1 MRTRVVVGVLAAVVA
16 VAACGRRGGCTGEYC
31 GTLVIA
37 APGEPDILLP
47 PASDDARA
55 AAVFDQVFVKLADLG
70 PSGNTI
76 GDAGFVPELA
86 EKWEWDN
93 PRTLTFRLNAAAR
106 WHDGRRVRAEDVAFT
121 FDVNPDPA
129 VNSPARASLARVRR
143 VTTRDSLT
151 VVFHFSEASPEM
163 FYDAVH
169 HLRILPAHL
178 LRTVPRD
185 QLRTA
190 PFGRAPVGAGCYR
203 FVAWRAG
210 QSLELAADS
219 TCFLGRP
226 HIRRLLWRFTPD
238 PTVAVTQLVAG
249 EADVYEYV
257 PPQDLQRVRA
267 DSQLVTYPYAGP
279 YYTFLGFNLR
289 ARGDTSLPHPLFGD
303 RQLRRALTLAT
314 DRQQL
319 VQSVFGGLAKV
330 PPGPMPLLWSTWDST
345 LRVMPFDSAAAVRI
359 LAANGWRDHDGDGVR
374 DREGQKLAFELLTVT
389 TSPSRRQYARLLQE
403 QFRRIGV
410 AVEITELESSVMTQ
424 RMETGNYDAALV
436 SRIGDPS
443 PTSSIALNWLAGSSS
458 NYTRYDNPVFAEAY
472 ARATGAT
479 TRDAALRAWRSAF
492 QVLLDDAPA
501 IWLYSQQVVAVVNR
515 RVARSEE
522 HTSELQSPCNLVCR
536 LLLEK
541 KKKKEDSIRRVY
553 IMSESHIQ
561 S

>member
-1 MRTRVVVGVLAAVVA
+1 MHTRAVAVVVAALAALT
-16 VAACGRRGGCTGEYC
+16 ACGRRAECTGEYC

-37 APGEPDILLP
+37 GLGEPSTLLP
-47 PASDDARA
+47 PASDDAHA
-55 AAVFDQVFVKLADLG
+55 DAVADQVFVKLADLG
-70 PSGNTI
+70 LSGNTF
-76 GDAGFVPELA
+76 GDVGFVPELA
-86 EKWEWDN
+86 ERWEWDN
-93 PRTLTFRLNAAAR
+93 PRTITFHLNPNAR
-106 WHDGRRVRAEDVAFT
+106 WHDGRPVRAEDVAFS
-121 FDVNPDPA
+121 FDVNTDSI
-129 VNSPARASLARVRR
+129 VNSRARAALARVRR

-151 VVFHFSEASPEM
+151 VVFHFSEAYPEM

-169 HLRILPAHL
+169 HVRILPAHL

-190 PFGRAPVGAGCYR
+190 AFGRAPVGAGCYH
-203 FVAWRAG
+203 FVAWKAG

-238 PTVAVTQLVAG
+238 PSVAVTQLVAG

-257 PPQDLQRVRA
+257 PPQDLERVRA

-330 PPGPMPLLWSTWDST
+330 PPGPMPLMWATWDST
-345 LRVMPFDSAAAVRI
+345 LRVMPFDSAAAARI

-389 TSPSRRQYARLLQE
+389 TSTSRRQYARLLQE

-424 RMETGNYDAALV
+424 RLETGNYDAALV
-436 SRIGDPS
+436 SRQGDPS
-443 PTSSIALNWLAGSSS
+443 PISSIAIVWLAGGSA
-458 NYTRYDNPVFAEAY
+458 NYCRYDNPVFAEAY

-479 TRDAALRAWRSAF
+479 SRDAALRAWRSVF

-501 IWLYSQQVVAVVNR
+501 IWLYSQQSVAVVHR
-515 RVARSEE
+515 RVADVRIR
-522 HTSELQSPCNLVCR
+522 PDAPYALVRTWRIPPDR
-536 LLLEK
+536 LIDRDRVE
-541 KKKKEDSIRRVY
+541 RR
-553 IMSESHIQ
+553 
-561 S
+561 

>member
-1 MRTRVVVGVLAAVVA
+1 MVAAAIAVLT
-16 VAACGRRGGCTGEYC
+16 ACGRRAECTGEYC

-37 APGEPDILLP
+37 GLGEPDILLP
-47 PASDDARA
+47 PASDDAHA
-55 AAVFDQVFVKLADLG
+55 DAVDDQLYVKLADLG
-70 PSGNTI
+70 ASGNTF
-76 GDAGFVPELA
+76 GDVGFVPELA
-86 EKWEWDN
+86 ERWEWDN
-93 PRTLTFRLNAAAR
+93 PRTITFHLNPNAR
-106 WHDGRRVRAEDVAFT
+106 WHDGRPVRAEDVAFS
-121 FDVNPDPA
+121 FDVNTDSI
-129 VNSPARASLARVRR
+129 VNSRARASLTKVRR

-151 VVFHFSEASPEM
+151 VVFHFSEAYPEM

-169 HLRILPAHL
+169 HMRILPAHL

-185 QLRTA
+185 QFRTA
-190 PFGRAPVGAGCYR
+190 TFGRVPVGAGCYR
-203 FVAWRAG
+203 FVAWKTG

-238 PTVAVTQLVAG
+238 PSVAVTQLVAG
-249 EADVYEYV
+249 EADVYEVV
-257 PPQDLQRVRA
+257 PPPDLERVRA

-279 YYTFLGFNLR
+279 YYTFLAFNLR

-303 RQLRRALTLAT
+303 RQMRRALTLAT

-330 PPGPMPLLWSTWDST
+330 PPGPMPLMWATWDST

-389 TSPSRRQYARLLQE
+389 TSTSRRQYARLLQE

-424 RMETGNYDAALV
+424 RLETGNYDAALV
-436 SRIGDPS
+436 SRIADPS

-458 NYTRYDNPVFAEAY
+458 NYTRYDNPAFAEAY
-472 ARATGAT
+472 ARATGAGN
-479 TRDAALRAWRSAF
+479 RDAALHAWRSAF

-501 IWLYSQQVVAVVNR
+501 IWLYSQQVVAVVHR
-515 RVARSEE
+515 RVADVRIR
-522 HTSELQSPCNLVCR
+522 PDAPYALVRTWRIPPDR
-536 LLLEK
+536 LIDRDRVE
-541 KKKKEDSIRRVY
+541 RR
-553 IMSESHIQ
+553 
-561 S
+561 

>member
-1 MRTRVVVGVLAAVVA
+1 VQVA
-16 VAACGRRGGCTGEYC
+16 VAALAALTACGRRAECTGEYC

-37 APGEPDILLP
+37 GLGEPDILLP
-47 PASDDARA
+47 PASDDAHA
-55 AAVFDQVFVKLADLG
+55 DAVDDQLYVKLADLG
-70 PSGNTI
+70 PSGNTF
-76 GDAGFVPELA
+76 GDVGFVPELA
-86 EKWEWDN
+86 ERWEWDN
-93 PRTLTFRLNAAAR
+93 PRTITFHLNPNAR
-106 WHDGRRVRAEDVAFT
+106 WHDGRPVRAEDVAFS
-121 FDVNPDPA
+121 FDVNTDSI
-129 VNSPARASLARVRR
+129 VNSRARASLTKVRR

-151 VVFHFSEASPEM
+151 VVFHFSEAYPEM

-169 HLRILPAHL
+169 HMRILPAHL

-203 FVAWRAG
+203 FVAWKAG

-238 PTVAVTQLVAG
+238 PSVAVTQLVAG

-257 PPQDLQRVRA
+257 PPQDLERVRA

-359 LAANGWRDHDGDGVR
+359 LAANGWRDHDGDGVA

-389 TSPSRRQYARLLQE
+389 TSPNRRQYARLLQE

-472 ARATGAT
+472 ARATDAT
-479 TRDAALRAWRSAF
+479 TRDAALRVWRSAF

-501 IWLYSQQVVAVVNR
+501 IWLYSQQVVAVVQR
-515 RVARSEE
+515 RVADVRIR
-522 HTSELQSPCNLVCR
+522 PDAPYALVRTWRIPADR
-536 LLLEK
+536 LIDRDRVE
-541 KKKKEDSIRRVY
+541 RR
-553 IMSESHIQ
+553 
-561 S
+561 

>member
-93 PRTLTFRLNAAAR
+93 PRTLTFHLNAAAR
-106 WHDGRRVRAEDVAFT
+106 WHDGRPVRAEDVAFT
-121 FDVNPDPA
+121 FDVNTDPA

-151 VVFHFSEASPEM
+151 VVFHFSEAYPEM

-169 HLRILPAHL
+169 HLRILPAHR

-185 QLRTA
+185 QFRTA

-203 FVAWRAG
+203 FVEWRAG

-226 HIRRLLWRFTPD
+226 HIRRLVWRFTPD

-515 RVARSEE
+515 RVADVRIR
-522 HTSELQSPCNLVCR
+522 PDAPYALVRTWRIPADR
-536 LLLEK
+536 LINRDRVE
-541 KKKKEDSIRRVY
+541 RR
-553 IMSESHIQ
+553 
-561 S
+561 

>member
-1 MRTRVVVGVLAAVVA
+1 MRTRAVVVVAALAALT
-16 VAACGRRGGCTGEYC
+16 ACGRRPGCTGDYC

-37 APGEPDILLP
+37 GLGEPSTLLP
-47 PASDDARA
+47 PASDDAHA
-55 AAVFDQVFVKLADLG
+55 DAVADQVLVKLADLG
-70 PSGNTI
+70 PSGNTF
-76 GDAGFVPELA
+76 GDVGFVPELA
-86 EKWEWDN
+86 ERWEWDN
-93 PRTLTFRLNAAAR
+93 PRTITFHLNPNAR
-106 WHDGRRVRAEDVAFT
+106 WHDGRPVRAEDVAFS
-121 FDVNPDPA
+121 FDVNTDSI
-129 VNSPARASLARVRR
+129 VNSRARAALARVRR

-151 VVFHFSEASPEM
+151 VVFHFSEAYPEM

-169 HLRILPAHL
+169 HVRILPAHL

-190 PFGRAPVGAGCYR
+190 AFGRAPVGAGCYR
-203 FVAWRAG
+203 FVAWKAG

-238 PTVAVTQLVAG
+238 PSVAVTQLVAG
-249 EADVYEYV
+249 EADAYEIV
-257 PPQDLQRVRA
+257 PPQDFERVRA

-319 VQSVFGGLAKV
+319 VQSVFGGLAKI
-330 PPGPMPLLWSTWDST
+330 PPGPMPLLWATWDST
-345 LRVMPFDSAAAVRI
+345 LRTLPFDSAAAARI

-374 DREGQKLAFELLTVT
+374 DREGQKLGFELLTPT
-389 TSPSRRQYARLLQE
+389 TSASRRQYARLLQE

-410 AVEITELESSVMTQ
+410 AVEITELDPNVMTQ
-424 RMETGNYDAALV
+424 RMETGNYDAALE
-436 SRIGDPS
+436 SRQGDPS
-443 PTSSIALNWLAGSSS
+443 PISSIAIVWLAGGSA
-458 NYTRYDNPVFAEAY
+458 NYCRYDNPVFADAY

-479 TRDAALRAWRSAF
+479 SRVEALRAWRSAF

-501 IWLYSQQVVAVVNR
+501 IWLYSQQSVAVVHR
-515 RVARSEE
+515 RVADVRIR
-522 HTSELQSPCNLVCR
+522 PDAPYALVRTWRIPPDR
-536 LLLEK
+536 LIDRDRVE
-541 KKKKEDSIRRVY
+541 RR
-553 IMSESHIQ
+553 
-561 S
+561 